1 MTEDGSGAG
10 TQGPNDESRR
20 VGVGLFNQGAYPEC
34 EPHLRAAVEAQP
46 AWADG
51 HYALGVSLFHMGRYG
66 EAETHLRRG
75 RSLGCASD
83 DQWYY
88 LCHAAAM
95 QRNDAAVRETL
106 VEDGVTID
114 RKIDVAFEIFN
125 NLIAQGHYDAALD
138 LCEGL
143 RGDDPLGMVAAFW
156 EACLCHRQGEGGRAA
171 DLYGQASREARRL
184 LASGTDNA
192 TVTAHITSAFNMETD
207 AYIDALSGDGG
218 EGPVFDVPRIE
229 FLDPPAA
236 EGEAGAVFFCS
247 CDAVYFAEYGEA
259 IARSIAGTRLD
270 TILHINIIN
279 PDDRTQAVRDS
290 LRQAG
295 DGLPVRFSIE
305 RTREHANAVYYSCS
319 RFMHANAVA
328 DHYGRDLIIT
338 DIDLDVR
345 PALTGLV
352 GVMADY
358 DVGFFRT
365 GSIFPW
371 LDTDAKVV
379 YRRNSDGGRMFL
391 DILAGF
397 LQAKLSET
405 KTWTVDQAGIYCVA
419 RYVGGT
425 DLDIRIADFSRLYDT
440 PLEDVVV
447 PLGSGEH
454 RRSLRLATAEGSTD

>member
-1 MTEDGSGAG
+1 MTEDGS
-10 TQGPNDESRR
+10 RR
-20 VGVGLFNQGAYPEC
+20 IGVDLFNQGAYPEC
-34 EPHLRAAVEAQP
+34 EPHLRAAVEAHP
-46 AWADG
+46 EWADG
-51 HYALGVSLFHMGRYG
+51 HHALGVSLFHMGRYG

-75 RSLGCASD
+75 RSLGCAND

-95 QRNDAAVRETL
+95 QRNITAVRETL
-106 VEDGVTID
+106 AEDGVAVD

-125 NLIAQGHYDAALD
+125 NLIAQGHNDAALD
-138 LCEGL
+138 LCDGL

-156 EACLCHRQGEGGRAA
+156 EACLCHRQGDGGRAA
-171 DLYGQASREARRL
+171 NLYGQASMAARRL
-184 LASGTDNA
+184 VAGGTDNA
-192 TVTAHITSAFNMETD
+192 TVKAHISSAFNMETD
-207 AYIDALSGDGG
+207 AYIDALSRDGG
-218 EGPVFDVPRIE
+218 EGPAFDVPEIE
-229 FLDPPAA
+229 FLDPPGE
-236 EGEAGAVFFCS
+236 EGEAGPVFFCS

-259 IARSIAGTRLD
+259 VARSIAGAGLD
-270 TILHINIIN
+270 TVLHINIIN
-279 PDDRTQAVRDS
+279 PDDGTQAVCDS
-290 LRQAG
+290 LRQG
-295 DGLPVRFSIE
+295 DDDLPVRFSIE
-305 RTREHANAVYYSCS
+305 RTREHADAVYYSCS

-345 PALTGLV
+345 PALAGLV

-379 YRRNSDGGRMFL
+379 YRRNSDGGRMFF

-397 LQAKLSET
+397 LQAKLGQT

-419 RYVGGT
+419 RYVGGAVP
-425 DLDIRIADFSRLYDT
+425 DIRVADFSRLYDT
-440 PLEDVVV
+440 PFQDVVV

-454 RRSLRLATAEGSTD
+454 RRSLRLATAAGPSD